1 LKQRLALFDLDHTL
15 IPFDSG
21 MAWTRFLVRQGALDG
36 GAEAR
41 YLAFCHQYVA
51 GTLDI
56 RAMVRANLLPLAA
69 FEPEQLAQWRQRF
82 EREIA
87 EQLPD
92 DAMRARVAH
101 HLASGD
107 LCAVVTATERLVAE
121 PFARTFGIEH
131 LVATEGVMIDGRP
144 TGEIAGLPCFREQK
158 LMLVQA
164 WLAGLNTAPVTI
176 AAFDESFFY
185 SDSINDLPLLEA
197 VTRPVAVRPDERLR
211 AVAQARAWWVIDG
224 NAERGG
230 PHIG

>member
-21 MAWTRFLVRQGALDG
+21 MAWTRFLVREGALDG

-41 YLAFCHQYVA
+41 YLGFCEQYVA

-56 RAMVRANLLPLAA
+56 YAMVRANLLPLAA
-69 FEPEQLAQWRQRF
+69 FEREQLAQWRQRF

-101 HLASGD
+101 HLGRGD

-121 PFARTFGIEH
+121 PFARAFGIEH
-131 LVATEGVMIDGRP
+131 LVCTEGEMIDGRR
-144 TGEIAGLPCFREQK
+144 TGEIDGLPCFREHK
-158 LMLVQA
+158 LTRVQQ
-164 WLAGLNTAPVTI
+164 WLAGLSAAPDTI

-185 SDSINDLPLLEA
+185 SDSITDLPLLEA
-197 VTRPVAVRPDERLR
+197 VTHPVAVRPDERLR
-211 AVAQARAWWVIDG
+211 AHAQRAGWQLL
-224 NAERGG
+224 
-230 PHIG
+230 

>member
-1 LKQRLALFDLDHTL
+1 LELKQRLALFDLDHTL

-21 MAWTRFLVRQGALDG
+21 MAWTRFLVREGAIDE

-41 YLAFCHQYVA
+41 YLGFCHQYVA

-82 EREIA
+82 ECEIT

-92 DAMRARVAH
+92 DAMRARVAR
-101 HLASGD
+101 HLDRGD

-121 PFARTFGIEH
+121 PFARAFGIEH
-131 LVATEGVMIDGRP
+131 LVATEGVMINSRP
-144 TGEIAGLPCFREQK
+144 TGEIAGLPCFGEHK
-158 LMLVQA
+158 LTRVQQ
-164 WLAGLNTAPVTI
+164 WLAGLSTAPDTI
-176 AAFDESFFY
+176 AAFDESVFY

-197 VTRPVAVRPDERLR
+197 VTHPVAVRPDDRLR
-211 AVAQARAWWVIDG
+211 AH
-224 NAERGG
+224 AEKAGWQLL
-230 PHIG
+230 

>member
-1 LKQRLALFDLDHTL
+1 VRLALFDLDHTL

-21 MAWTRFLVRQGALDG
+21 MAWTRFLVREGALDD

-41 YLAFCHQYVA
+41 YLGFCQQYVE

-56 RAMVRANLLPLAA
+56 HAMVRANLLPLAA
-69 FEPEQLAQWRQRF
+69 FAPEQLAQWRSRF

-87 EQLPD
+87 AQLPD

-101 HLASGD
+101 HLGRGD
-107 LCAVVTATERLVAE
+107 LCAIVTATERLVAE
-121 PFARTFGIEH
+121 PFARAFGIEH
-131 LVATEGVMIDGRP
+131 LVATEGLIINGRP

-158 LMLVQA
+158 LTRVQA
-164 WLAGLNTAPVTI
+164 WLAALSAAPDTI

-185 SDSINDLPLLEA
+185 SDSINDLPLLES
-197 VTRPVAVRPDERLR
+197 VTHPVAVQPDVRLLGL
-211 AVAQARAWWVIDG
+211 AQARGWLVIDG
-224 NAERGG
+224 QAEQGG

>member
-1 LKQRLALFDLDHTL
+1 MKLALFDLDHTL

-21 MAWTRFLVRQGALDG
+21 MAWTRFLVREGALDD

-41 YLAFCHQYVA
+41 YLGFCHQYVA

-56 RAMVRANLLPLAA
+56 YAMVRANLLPLAA
-69 FEPEQLAQWRQRF
+69 FEPKQLEQRRKRF

-87 EQLPD
+87 AQLPD
-92 DAMRARVAH
+92 DAMRTRVAH
-101 HLASGD
+101 HLGRGD

-121 PFARTFGIEH
+121 PFARAFGIEH

-144 TGEIAGLPCFREQK
+144 TGEIDGLPCFRGHK
-158 LMLVQA
+158 LTRVQQ
-164 WLAGLNTAPVTI
+164 WLAGLSEVPDTI

-197 VTRPVAVRPDERLR
+197 VTHPVVVRPDERLR
-211 AVAQARAWWVIDG
+211 AHAFA
-224 NAERGG
+224 
-230 PHIG
+230 IGWELVDR